1 MTEIMDKITRPLINL
16 SLFFILITTAYSQ
29 QIDTAPALPIDPES
43 KKITYREVVEEAG
56 TPVYL
61 YDKAVGWFRYFYLN
75 PQSVYSVQD
84 KVNGK
89 IEGTGRMKIFYY
101 DEKEKMQRDAGQVWY
116 TIKVELKENK
126 YRYTLTDFTL
136 KAASRS
142 PIEKWMNK
150 KDPAYSPYWDSYL
163 YQVDTAMQRLITTMK
178 AKMKPEVIKKDEW

>member
-1 MTEIMDKITRPLINL
+1 MNIISRPLSTL
-16 SLFFILITTAYSQ
+16 FLFFLLITTAFSQ
-29 QIDTAPALPIDPES
+29 QIDTAPSLPVDPDS

-61 YDKAVGWFRYFYLN
+61 YDKAVGWFRYYYLN